1 MVLSGQFSTI
11 LLPVMPHLFLSSFLA
26 VISPLFQLFRL
37 FLVVQPMLEILLL
50 ASHSG
55 ACCLWLFVL
64 LSGVPPASS
73 PQYIGAAYF
82 VGCITHPKLS
92 VHYTHTHPLQK
103 VWV

>member
-26 VISPLFQLFRL
+26 VISPLFQLFCL
-37 FLVVQPMLEILLL
+37 FLVIQPMLEILLL
-50 ASHSG
+50 ASHSS

-64 LSGVPPASS
+64 LLGVPPAPS

-92 VHYTHTHPLQK
+92 IHYTHTHPLQK